1 MNPFKSVGRLKDKV
15 EMNIFEKIVAGLIE
29 RSCKNYV
36 TTIIGVID
44 CLAYVVNR
52 FSNAIPAQYHGEVG
66 AAIAFLS
73 AVALIL
79 AKDSGSKPVP
89 EGPGPIVPPPP
100 PPSIK
105 TAAMVV
111 LALLLIPTLHAQAVT
126 NFYAAGAT
134 YNVNASP
141 SVAGTVLYAKKL
153 ADSNTYAFTA
163 LDMVPNTVKPYTVT
177 TNMGVGVAQKLTT
190 IGKVDIFT
198 PLAAGISTSGPNL
211 GWQYNFGIMPTIR
224 IKGPY
229 YIAPTVRF
237 NKSSVSNG
245 TGVQPL
251 IGILFGF
258 GQ

>member
-1 MNPFKSVGRLKDKV
+1 MNVIQEIKLALKIKSSVAEIQKDIKMKNTTKV
-15 EMNIFEKIVAGLIE
+15 
-29 RSCKNYV
+29 
-36 TTIIGVID
+36 
-44 CLAYVVNR
+44 
-52 FSNAIPAQYHGEVG
+52 VG
-66 AAIAFLS
+66 AIFALITAILQVPEVQKAVLASIQAHPSVAAVIGGLS
-73 AVALIL
+73 ALLALFHV
-79 AKDSGSKPVP
+79 PVKA
-89 EGPGPIVPPPP
+89 EGPGPVTPPPP

-111 LALLLIPTLHAQAVT
+111 LALLLIPTLHAQTVT